1 MIKNLPSPIDD
12 ALGELRVTG
21 SVLLFEGYKAPW
33 AVRIEE
39 EACLRQALGLS
50 GDTRIIPFHY
60 VRSGQ
65 FGLDHGGPT
74 PMIVQAGE
82 VAMCPSGQLHRMS
95 SGAGAEEVSIL
106 EVLRGRDAARK
117 TGDGPAS
124 GEVTELLCGAF
135 VLRNTDLNP
144 LFLSLPP
151 VVRVNAGA
159 ETAPRLN
166 LVARMLE
173 QEVAAERGA
182 GFTACRLLEIFF
194 AEAVQEIAVHE
205 AQSRPG
211 WYRGLSDPKLSVALK
226 AFYADPARAWTVQ
239 LLAGT
244 VAMSP
249 SRFAARFRNA
259 VGQSVMSYVAQWRMF
274 IACRLLRDGKMDLSG
289 VACAVGYDDLP
300 SFTRAFKAI
309 VGISP
314 GRWRTKAREKPER
327 V

>member
-1 MIKNLPSPIDD
+1 MIENQPSPVDE

-33 AVRIEE
+33 AIRIEE
-39 EACLRQALGLS
+39 EACLRGALGLA
-50 GDTRIIPFHY
+50 GDARVIPFHY

-65 FGLDHGGPT
+65 FDLDHGGST
-74 PMIVQAGE
+74 PMTVQAGE
-82 VAMCPSGQLHRMS
+82 IAICPSGQPHRMS
-95 SGAGAEEVSIL
+95 SGTGAEEVSIL
-106 EVLRGRDAARK
+106 EVLRGRGEARK
-117 TGDGPAS
+117 TRGEPAS

-151 VVRVNAGA
+151 VVRISAGA
-159 ETAPRLN
+159 ESAPRLN
-166 LVARMLE
+166 LVASMLE

-211 WYRGLSDPKLSVALK
+211 WYRGLSDPKLSIALK

-239 LLAGT
+239 RLSGT

-249 SRFAARFRNA
+249 SRFAARFRET

-274 IACRLLRDGKMDLSG
+274 VACRLLRAGDAELSS
-289 VACAVGYDDLP
+289 VASAVGYDDLP
-300 SFTRAFKAI
+300 SFSRAFKAI
-309 VGISP
+309 VGTSP
-314 GRWRTKAREKPER
+314 GRWRTKAGEKT
-327 V
+327 